1 MLVSSKKTKIHN
13 MKVKINQDHFS
24 NGLQQVLNVVAS
36 RSTMPILSNVLI
48 EAEEEHISLT
58 TTNLDLGIRC
68 RIKADISETGSIT
81 LPVRK
86 LATIVK
92 ELPVNEVFLETNK
105 SNQAKITSGGSL
117 FKIMGIGSEEFPPLP
132 TFENR
137 KVFELAQDE
146 IVNML
151 KSVSY
156 AQSTDENR
164 YILNG
169 VYFNFADEKLTLVA
183 TDGRRLGLTGLE
195 LEVSE
200 ENAGSLILPAKT
212 VAELERLMGKGEK
225 VNIAFNDRQAAF
237 EIGLDEAGDSGL
249 VDHLYLVS
257 KIVEGNYPNYR
268 QVIPKETEHRVKI
281 ERELMLE
288 CVHRAALVTSDKSNS
303 VKIKIS
309 KNLLEIS
316 GQSTE
321 YGESHESMA
330 IAYDGPEVQVA
341 FNPQFLMEPLKA
353 LTKDEVF
360 FEFKDEL
367 SPGLFKTLDNFICVI
382 MPLRLN

>member
-1 MLVSSKKTKIHN
+1 MN
-13 MKVKINQDHFS
+13 FKINKDHFS
-24 NGLQQVLNVVAS
+24 NGLQQVLNVVGT
-36 RSTMPILSNVLI
+36 RSTMPILSNVML
-48 EAEEEHISLT
+48 ETGEGHISLT

-68 RIKADISETGSIT
+68 RIEADVEKTGAIT

-86 LATIVK
+86 LATIIR
-92 ELPVNEVFLETNK
+92 ELPQNDVFVEISDK
-105 SNQAKITSGGSL
+105 NQAKITSGGSF
-117 FKIMGIGSEEFPPLP
+117 FKIMGIGTEEFPPLP

-137 KVFELAQDE
+137 HVFELGQEDIAST
-146 IVNML
+146 L

-156 AQSTDENR
+156 GQSTDENR

-169 VYFNFADEKLTLVA
+169 VYFNFAGEELTFVA
-183 TDGRRLGLTGLE
+183 TDGRRLALAALKLE
-195 LEVSE
+195 TEVAE
-200 ENAGSLILPAKT
+200 DNAGNLILPAKT
-212 VAELERLMGKGEK
+212 VAELERLLGQGKK
-225 VNIAFNDRQAAF
+225 VKIAFNDRQVAF
-237 EIGLDEAGDSGL
+237 EIAIDDANSGL
-249 VDHLYLVS
+249 VDQIYLVS

-288 CVHRAALVTSDKSNS
+288 CVNRAALVTSDKNNS
-303 VKIKIS
+303 VKLKMN

-316 GQSTE
+316 GSSSE

-330 IAYDGPEVQVA
+330 ISYDGPEVQVA

>member
-1 MLVSSKKTKIHN
+1 
-13 MKVKINQDHFS
+13 MKFKINQDHFS

-48 EAEEEHISLT
+48 EAEEGHISLT

-68 RIKADISETGSIT
+68 RIKAEVSETGTIT

-92 ELPVNEVFLETNK
+92 ELPVNEVFLETSEN
-105 SNQAKITSGGSL
+105 NQAKITSGGSL
-117 FKIMGIGSEEFPPLP
+117 FKIMGISSEEFPPLP
-132 TFENR
+132 SFENR
-137 KVFELAQDE
+137 KVYELSQDK

-237 EIGLDEAGDSGL
+237 EIGLDEAGESGL

-257 KIVEGNYPNYR
+257 KVVEGNYPNYR

-303 VKIKIS
+303 VKIKVS
-309 KNLLEIS
+309 KNLLEIT

>member
-1 MLVSSKKTKIHN
+1 
-13 MKVKINQDHFS
+13 MKFKINQDHFS

>member
-1 MLVSSKKTKIHN
+1 
-13 MKVKINQDHFS
+13 MKFKINQDHFS

-48 EAEEEHISLT
+48 EAEEGHISLT

-68 RIKADISETGSIT
+68 RIKAEVLGTGSIT

-86 LATIVK
+86 LATIVR
-92 ELPVNEVFLETNK
+92 ELPVNEVFVETSKN
-105 SNQAKITSGGSL
+105 NQAKITSGGSL
-117 FKIMGIGSEEFPPLP
+117 FKIMGLGSEEFPPLP
-132 TFENR
+132 SFENR
-137 KVFELAQDE
+137 KIFELSQEE

-169 VYFNFADEKLTLVA
+169 VYFNFSDEKLTLVA
-183 TDGRRLGLTGLE
+183 TDGRRLGLTALD
-195 LEVSE
+195 LNISDD
-200 ENAGSLILPAKT
+200 NAGSLILPAKT
-212 VAELERLMGKGEK
+212 VAELERLLGKGEK
-225 VNIAFNDRQAAF
+225 VKIAFNDRQAAF
-237 EIGLDEAGDSGL
+237 EIDIDESGDSGL

-288 CVHRAALVTSDKSNS
+288 CVNRAALVTSDKNNS
-303 VKIKIS
+303 VKLKVS
-309 KNLLEIS
+309 KNLLEIT

>member
-1 MLVSSKKTKIHN
+1 
-13 MKVKINQDHFS
+13 MKFKINQDHFS

-48 EAEEEHISLT
+48 EAEEGHISLT

-68 RIKADISETGSIT
+68 RIKAEVSDTGSIT

-92 ELPVNEVFLETNK
+92 ELPVNEVFLETSK
-105 SNQAKITSGGSL
+105 KNQVKITSGGSL
-117 FKIMGIGSEEFPPLP
+117 FKIMGISSEEFPPLP

-137 KVFELAQDE
+137 KVFDLSQEE

-169 VYFNFADEKLTLVA
+169 VYFKFADEKLTLVA
-183 TDGRRLGLTGLE
+183 TDGRRLGLTGLD

-200 ENAGSLILPAKT
+200 ENTGSLILPAKT

-225 VNIAFNDRQAAF
+225 VSIAFNDRQAAF

-257 KIVEGNYPNYR
+257 KTVEGNYPNYR

-316 GQSTE
+316 GQSSE

-353 LTKDEVF
+353 LNKDEVF

>member
-1 MLVSSKKTKIHN
+1 
-13 MKVKINQDHFS
+13 MKFKINQDHFS

-48 EAEEEHISLT
+48 EAEEGHISLT

-68 RIKADISETGSIT
+68 RIKAEVSDTGSIT

-92 ELPVNEVFLETNK
+92 ELPVNEVFLETSK
-105 SNQAKITSGGSL
+105 KNQAKITSGGSL
-117 FKIMGIGSEEFPPLP
+117 FKIMGISSEEFPPLP

-137 KVFELAQDE
+137 KVFDLSQEE

-169 VYFNFADEKLTLVA
+169 VYFKFADEKLTLVA
-183 TDGRRLGLTGLE
+183 TDGRRLGLTGLD

-200 ENAGSLILPAKT
+200 ENTGSLILPAKT

-225 VNIAFNDRQAAF
+225 VSIAFNDRQAAF

-288 CVHRAALVTSDKSNS
+288 CVHSAALVTSDKSNS

-316 GQSTE
+316 GQSSE

-353 LTKDEVF
+353 LNKDEVF

>member
-1 MLVSSKKTKIHN
+1 
-13 MKVKINQDHFS
+13 MKFKINQDHFS

-48 EAEEEHISLT
+48 EAEEGHISLT

-68 RIKADISETGSIT
+68 RIKADVSDTGSIT

-86 LATIVK
+86 LAIIVK
-92 ELPVNEVFLETNK
+92 ELPVNEVFLETNE

-137 KVFELAQDE
+137 KVFELSQDE

-360 FEFKDEL
+360 LEFKDEL

>member
-1 MLVSSKKTKIHN
+1 
-13 MKVKINQDHFS
+13 MKFKINQDHFS

-237 EIGLDEAGDSGL
+237 EIGLNEAGDSGL

>member
-1 MLVSSKKTKIHN
+1 
-13 MKVKINQDHFS
+13 MKFKINQDHFS

-48 EAEEEHISLT
+48 EAEKGHISLT

-68 RIKADISETGSIT
+68 RIKAEVTDTGSIT

-92 ELPVNEVFLETNK
+92 ELPVNEVFLETSEK
-105 SNQAKITSGGSL
+105 NQAKITSGGSL
-117 FKIMGIGSEEFPPLP
+117 FKIMGISSEEFPPLP

-137 KVFELAQDE
+137 KVFELSQDE

-183 TDGRRLGLTGLE
+183 TDGRRLGLTGLD

-237 EIGLDEAGDSGL
+237 EIGLDEAGDTGL

-303 VKIKIS
+303 VKIKVS

-316 GQSTE
+316 GQSSE

-353 LTKDEVF
+353 LNKDEVF

>member
-1 MLVSSKKTKIHN
+1 
-13 MKVKINQDHFS
+13 MKFKINQDHFS

-48 EAEEEHISLT
+48 EAEEGHISLT

-68 RIKADISETGSIT
+68 RIKADVSETGSIT

-92 ELPVNEVFLETNK
+92 ELPVNEVFLETNE

-117 FKIMGIGSEEFPPLP
+117 FKIMGIGSGEFPPLP

-137 KVFELAQDE
+137 KVFELSQDE

-169 VYFNFADEKLTLVA
+169 VYFNFADERLTLVA

-200 ENAGSLILPAKT
+200 ENVGSLILPAKT

-303 VKIKIS
+303 VKIKVS

-341 FNPQFLMEPLKA
+341 FNPQFLIEPLKA

>member
-1 MLVSSKKTKIHN
+1 
-13 MKVKINQDHFS
+13 MKFKINQDHFS
-24 NGLQQVLNVVAS
+24 NGLQQVLNVVAT

-48 EAEEEHISLT
+48 EAEEGHISLT

-68 RIKADISETGSIT
+68 RIKADVTETGSIT

-86 LATIVK
+86 LATIVR
-92 ELPVNEVFLETNK
+92 ELPVNEVFIETSKN
-105 SNQAKITSGGSL
+105 NQAKITSGGSL
-117 FKIMGIGSEEFPPLP
+117 FKIMGLGSEEFPPLP
-132 TFENR
+132 NFENR
-137 KVFELAQDE
+137 KVFELSQE
-146 IVNML
+146 EVVNML

-169 VYFNFADEKLTLVA
+169 VYFNFTDEKLTMVA
-183 TDGRRLGLTGLE
+183 TDGRRLGLTALD
-195 LEVSE
+195 LNISE

-212 VAELERLMGKGEK
+212 VGELERLIGKGEK
-225 VNIAFNDRQAAF
+225 VKIAFNDRQAAF
-237 EIGLDEAGDSGL
+237 EVDIDESGDTGL

-288 CVHRAALVTSDKSNS
+288 CVNRAALVTSDKNNS
-303 VKIKIS
+303 IKLKVS
-309 KNLLEIS
+309 KNLLEIT

>member
-1 MLVSSKKTKIHN
+1 
-13 MKVKINQDHFS
+13 MKFKINQDHFS
-24 NGLQQVLNVVAS
+24 NGLQQVLNVVAT

-48 EAEEEHISLT
+48 EAADGHISLT

-68 RIKADISETGSIT
+68 RIKADIETPGGIT

-86 LATIVK
+86 LATIVR
-92 ELPVNEVFLETNK
+92 ELPQSEVFVETGDN
-105 SNQAKITSGGSL
+105 NQAKITSGGSL
-117 FKIMGIGSEEFPPLP
+117 FRIMGISTEEFPPLP

-137 KVFELAQDE
+137 HVFELEQAE

-156 AQSTDENR
+156 GQSTDENR

-183 TDGRRLGLTGLE
+183 TDGRRLALTALE
-195 LEVSE
+195 TDITEDNE
-200 ENAGSLILPAKT
+200 GSLILPAKT
-212 VAELERLMGKGEK
+212 VAELERLLGKGEK
-225 VNIAFNDRQAAF
+225 VKVAFNDRQVAF
-237 EIGLDEAGDSGL
+237 EVAIGEDGDTGL
-249 VDHLYLVS
+249 VDQLYLVS

-303 VKIKIS
+303 VKLKVS

-316 GQSTE
+316 GSSSE

>member
-1 MLVSSKKTKIHN
+1 
-13 MKVKINQDHFS
+13 MKFKINQDHFS
-24 NGLQQVLNVVAS
+24 NGLQQVLNVVAT

-48 EAEEEHISLT
+48 EAEDGHISLT

-68 RIKADISETGSIT
+68 RIKADISEPGGIT

-86 LATIVK
+86 LATIVR
-92 ELPVNEVFLETNK
+92 ELPQTEVFIETGEN
-105 SNQAKITSGGSL
+105 NQTKITSGGSL
-117 FKIMGIGSEEFPPLP
+117 FKIMGISTEEFPPLP
-132 TFENR
+132 SFENR
-137 KVFELAQDE
+137 HVFELSQTE

-156 AQSTDENR
+156 GQSTDENR

-169 VYFNFADEKLTLVA
+169 VYFNFADGKLTLVA
-183 TDGRRLGLTGLE
+183 TDGRRLALTALE
-195 LEVSE
+195 TEISE
-200 ENAGSLILPAKT
+200 DNVGSLILPAKT
-212 VAELERLMGKGEK
+212 VAELERLMGKGDK
-225 VNIAFNDRQAAF
+225 VKIAFNDRQAAF
-237 EIGLDEAGDSGL
+237 EIEIGDDSGNSGL

-303 VKIKIS
+303 VKLKVS

-316 GQSTE
+316 GSSSE